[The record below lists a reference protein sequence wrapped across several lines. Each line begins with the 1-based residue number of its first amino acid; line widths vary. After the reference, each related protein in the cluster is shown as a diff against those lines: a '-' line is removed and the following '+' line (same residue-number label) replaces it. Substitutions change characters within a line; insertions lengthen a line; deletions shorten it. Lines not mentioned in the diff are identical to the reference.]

1 MIEQYKQFFMSDELT
16 DITPYAQAI
25 IDDDVE
31 AFVQVFEPYA
41 DKELMIDPIE
51 IAAAYGSEAVFDYL
65 VKTYDYSD
73 YHNPF
78 RLTLPVV
85 LIVFERESMLV
96 DALDAIP
103 FGAQQMLA
111 MYEHMVDHKDVDYF
125 KQFHKAYGIDKKHR
139 RDLVK
144 ISLNNE
150 DVFSYLIHLAPYKKH
165 LKHESIVYEIIA
177 YHQNMLS
184 YIEDIEDLSE
194 HFEIDAF
201 VPVLKLTDK
210 ALFERTIDFML
221 ARKLDMNTINE
232 FGLTFFHEALR
243 HAANPDYVFYLY
255 EKGGDPHRRTDRG
268 YPSAHQM
275 LFQAAGFCLEL
286 SSIVDF
292 DEEDYF
298 GLTLADYDTHQRKTK
313 LQLLDVLLV
322 VKLVLNMDESAI
334 YELDNAEFYDLA
346 GIHGIDLFLNAY
358 SVIAFENASLRERFQ
373 FEMGSDIEVDD
384 VTPLKDTLGEAFPFD
399 IDSSL
404 ELIND
409 LIALE
414 DDDFEALARF
424 ARENRTRLVITTD
437 GADVNKIGHVEIVID
452 KDGSITK
459 NATVH
464 TNYLDVY
471 YLHQYYDIPL
481 ENITYIPPVSKGQ
494 RFLS

>member
-1 MIEQYKQFFMSDELT
+1 MIEQYKQFFLSDELT
-16 DITPYAQAI
+16 EITPYAQAI

-31 AFVQVFEPYA
+31 TFVRVFEPYA

-51 IAAAYGSEAVFDYL
+51 IAAAYHSAAIFDYL

-85 LIVFERESMLV
+85 LMVFERESMLV

-103 FGAQQMLA
+103 FGPQQMLA
-111 MYEHMVDHKDVDYF
+111 MYEHMVEHKDVEYF
-125 KQFHKAYGIDKKHR
+125 KQFYKAYGIDKKHR
-139 RDLVK
+139 RDLLK
-144 ISLNNE
+144 ISLSNE
-150 DVFSYLIHLAPYKKH
+150 AVFDYLVKLNPFKKH

-177 YHQNMLS
+177 YHQHLLP
-184 YIEDIEDLSE
+184 YIEFIEDLSE

-201 VPVLKLTDK
+201 VPVLKLEDS
-210 ALFERTIDFML
+210 ALFERTIDFL
-221 ARKLDMNTINE
+221 LERKLDLNTHNE

-243 HAANPDYVFYLY
+243 HAVNPEYVFYLH
-255 EKGGDPHRRTDRG
+255 EKGGNPFFRTDRG
-268 YPSAHQM
+268 YPSAHQL
-275 LFQAAGFCLEL
+275 LFQAANFCLEL
-286 SSIVDF
+286 SRIIDF
-292 DEEDYF
+292 DAEDYF
-298 GLTLADYDTHQRKTK
+298 GLTLSDYDAHQRKTD

-358 SVIAFENASLRERFQ
+358 SVIAFENASFRERFQ
-373 FEMGSDIEVDD
+373 FEMGGDIEVDD

-399 IDSSL
+399 VESSL

-424 ARENRTRLVITTD
+424 ARENQTRLVITTD
-437 GADVNKIGHVEIVID
+437 GADVNKIGHVEIIIES
-452 KDGSITK
+452 DGTITK
-459 NATVH
+459 HATVH

-471 YLHQYYDIPL
+471 YLHQYYDVPF